1 MDRPITSTFLYV
13 FGRRSF
19 LVIGGQT
26 GPVYCANMESHVVL
40 CTISYD
46 GAQPAVFSVSK
57 VCSSND
63 AFKTT
68 IYIGAL
74 TNSWKQKEPFPLP
87 KTPQKSVFQLSKNFW
102 LGIGGSK

>member
-26 GPVYCANMESHVVL
+26 GPVYCANMETHVVL

-46 GAQPAVFSVSK
+46 GAQLAVFSVSI

-68 IYIGAL
+68 RG

-87 KTPQKSVFQLSKNFW
+87 KNPQKSVFQLSKNFW